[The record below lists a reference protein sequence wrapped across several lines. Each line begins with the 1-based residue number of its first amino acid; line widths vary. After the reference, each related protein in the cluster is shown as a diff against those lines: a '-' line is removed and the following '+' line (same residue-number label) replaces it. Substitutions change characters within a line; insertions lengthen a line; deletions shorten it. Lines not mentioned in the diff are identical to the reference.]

1 MKILVAAILV
11 FCVLAVPPAPVAAQF
26 VFVEEV
32 RLSVPPQEDPDA
44 AFSVFA
50 SVAFD
55 GEFFWTSRFD
65 RTVLR
70 HDAMFNLIEEFDLPI
85 NFGNPRTLEVDRENG
100 NLLLLVN
107 SSRMLIEYTSGLN
120 VVLEYSAIQAG
131 NRATAGLVLDP
142 VTNTTWTAGV
152 DTGTVTQ
159 YSREGLELSSFQV
172 DINLEE
178 MESFNSVAIDW
189 VNGTVLLF
197 DPLPNRLVEYT
208 FDGEFVGTPFLSSA
222 ENNFTTLLNNFNAV
236 INGIYYDSETAR
248 LYLIGAGGE
257 LAIWEDLSRLPVT
270 APLLGDVNLDGVV
283 NFLDIAPFINLLANS
298 NVFQEEGDLNEDGV
312 INFLDIAPFIQVL
325 TGGGQ

>member
-65 RTVLR
+65 RTALR

-85 NFGNPRTLEVDRENG
+85 NFGNPRSLEVDRENG
-100 NLLLLVN
+100 NLLLLNN
-107 SSRMLIEYTSGLN
+107 SNRILTEFTPDLN
-120 VVLEYSAIQAG
+120 VVREYSVIQAEL
-131 NRATAGLVLDP
+131 RPTAGLVLDP
-142 VTNTTWTAGV
+142 VTDTTWTVGTNTGV
-152 DTGTVTQ
+152 VTQ
-159 YSREGLELSSFQV
+159 YSRVGQELSSFQV
-172 DINLEE
+172 DTDLTETD
-178 MESFNSVAIDW
+178 SFNSIAIDW

-208 FDGEFVGTPFLSSA
+208 FDGEFVGTPFVSSI
-222 ENNFTTLLNNFNAV
+222 ENNFTTLLDNFNAF

-248 LYLIGAGGE
+248 LYVIGSGGE

-283 NFLDIAPFINLLANS
+283 NFLDIAPFINLLANT

-325 TGGGQ
+325 AGGGQ

>member
-1 MKILVAAILV
+1 M
-11 FCVLAVPPAPVAAQF
+11 
-26 VFVEEV
+26 FVEEV

-50 SVAFD
+50 SVTFD

-107 SSRMLIEYTSGLN
+107 SSRVLIEYTSDLN
-120 VVLEYSAIQAG
+120 VVREYSAIQAG

-152 DTGTVTQ
+152 DTGVVTQ

-283 NFLDIAPFINLLANS
+283 NFLDIVPFINLLANT

-312 INFLDIAPFIQVL
+312 INFRDISPFIQVL
-325 TGGGQ
+325 ACLLYTSPSPRDRG